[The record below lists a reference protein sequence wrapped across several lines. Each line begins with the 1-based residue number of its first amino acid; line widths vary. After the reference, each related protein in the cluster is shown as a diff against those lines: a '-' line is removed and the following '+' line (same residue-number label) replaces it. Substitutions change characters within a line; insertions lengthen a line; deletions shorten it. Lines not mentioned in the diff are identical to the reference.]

1 MAEKDEVGHGH
12 GLWSERRRVQRV
24 HLPKRGA
31 QARVAASAGREGLQ
45 CWAGCCTQRGNLGGR
60 MASAGSDKGGAAVW
74 LLALGQTL
82 IYAGCYYSFPALLPD
97 LEAATGWSKAELAL
111 GPTLA
116 FLIMAALTPF
126 TGRLVDRGF
135 GGEMLVWLPGLAALG
150 VAGLGLVDGL
160 GSWLALWAVIG
171 AAQAGSLYE
180 TCFAFLTR
188 RLGTG
193 ARAAITRVTLVAGF
207 AGTLAFPLGHWLG
220 TALGGQGALIAFAGL
235 MVLVIPLNAV
245 AVRQLRRRE
254 RAGVAIPPSPPGVLQ
269 AALRKP
275 AFWIIAGGFLAVYLN
290 HGILITY
297 ALVLFADRG
306 AEAGL
311 AALAAATIGPAQV
324 AGRLLLLAA
333 GARVTTAQAT
343 LASMASMVLAGG
355 LLWLAG
361 AAPMLIFAFAV
372 AQGAGIGL
380 TSILRPL
387 LIAEILGRP
396 GFGAIS
402 GAAAVAPILA
412 SAGAPSVG
420 ALLLAVGGPGLVYG
434 VCLAL
439 AVVGLALMALL
450 LAGRER
456 ASG

>member
-1 MAEKDEVGHGH
+1 M
-12 GLWSERRRVQRV
+12 
-24 HLPKRGA
+24 
-31 QARVAASAGREGLQ
+31 
-45 CWAGCCTQRGNLGGR
+45 
-60 MASAGSDKGGAAVW
+60 DKGGSAVW
-74 LLALGQTL
+74 LLAIGQTL

-116 FLIMAALTPF
+116 FLIMAVLTPF
-126 TGRLVDRGF
+126 TGRLVDRGL

-150 VAGLGLVDGL
+150 VAGLGWVSSLTGWLV
-160 GSWLALWAVIG
+160 LWAVIG

-188 RLGTG
+188 RLGEG
-193 ARAAITRVTLVAGF
+193 ARGAITRVTLVAGF
-207 AGTLAFPLGHWLG
+207 AGTVAFPMGHWLG
-220 TALGGQGALIAFAGL
+220 TAHGGQGALVAFAGMMAL
-235 MVLVIPLNAV
+235 AIPVNAI

-254 RAGVAIPPSPPGVLQ
+254 RAGLALPPTPPGVLQ
-269 AALRKP
+269 RALRKP
-275 AFWIIAGGFLAVYLN
+275 AFWIISAAFLVVYLN

-306 AEAGL
+306 ALPGV
-311 AALAAATIGPAQV
+311 AAFAAACIGPAQV
-324 AGRLLLLAA
+324 AGRLILLAA
-333 GARVTTAQAT
+333 GARVTTTQAT
-343 LASMASMVLAGG
+343 LAALGGAVLAGM

-361 AAPMLIFAFAV
+361 AAPWLIFGFAL

-380 TSILRPL
+380 TSILRPV
-387 LIAEILGRP
+387 LIAEILGRQ

-412 SAGAPSVG
+412 SAAAPAVG
-420 ALLLAVGGPGLVYG
+420 AGLLALGGAGLVYV

-439 AVVGLALMALL
+439 AVTGLGLMAIL
-450 LAGRER
+450 LARPER
-456 ASG
+456 FV

>member
-1 MAEKDEVGHGH
+1 M
-12 GLWSERRRVQRV
+12 SE
-24 HLPKRGA
+24 
-31 QARVAASAGREGLQ
+31 S
-45 CWAGCCTQRGNLGGR
+45 GGT
-60 MASAGSDKGGAAVW
+60 AVW

-116 FLIMAALTPF
+116 FLVMAALTPF
-126 TGRLVDRGF
+126 TGRLVDRGL
-135 GGEMLVWLPGLAALG
+135 GGEMLIWLPGVIALG
-150 VAGLGLVDGL
+150 VAGLGLV
-160 GSWLALWAVIG
+160 GSLAGWLALWAVIG
-171 AAQAGSLYE
+171 VAQAGSLYE

-220 TALGGQGALIAFAGL
+220 RALGGQGALVAFAGL
-235 MVLVIPLNAV
+235 VVLAIPLNAV

-254 RAGVAIPPSPPGVLQ
+254 RAGVTVPPSPPGILQ
-269 AALRKP
+269 AALKKP
-275 AFWIIAGGFLAVYLN
+275 AFWVIAGGFLAVYLN

-311 AALAAATIGPAQV
+311 AALAAAAIGPAQV

-343 LASMASMVLAGG
+343 LASMVSMVLAGG

-361 AAPMLIFAFAV
+361 AAPLLIFAFAV

-380 TSILRPL
+380 TSILRPV
-387 LIAEILGRP
+387 LIAEILGRQ

-420 ALLLAVGGPGLVYG
+420 ALLLALGGPELVYAA
-434 VCLAL
+434 CLAL
-439 AVVGLALMALL
+439 AVVGLALMAVL
-450 LAGRER
+450 LAGRGRE
-456 ASG
+456 SG